1 METRKPHYDL
11 DAIKA
16 VVRVRGLDSFTRA
29 AKDGAV
35 LMGLSHKAA
44 LEVVLHMQKAHLF
57 KSMTTYADPS
67 VWQDVYRVPCPNGK
81 MAYIKLTLRAGVVVI
96 QFKEL

>member
-1 METRKPHYDL
+1 MEKRKPHYDL
-11 DAIKA
+11 DAIIV
-16 VVRVRGLDSFTRA
+16 VVRVRGVDSFTKA

-35 LMGLSHKAA
+35 PMGLSHEAA
-44 LEVVLHMQKAHLF
+44 LEVVLHIQRGHLF
-57 KSMTTYADPS
+57 KSMTTHADPS
-67 VWQDVYRVPCPNGK
+67 VWQDVYRVPCLNGK